1 MEFKLKKLLSSRLL
15 GVKVRRQR
23 NKLRFNDALV
33 ETRQCMEGVG
43 QRALRNKR
51 ACSIALGMEYGRFAS
66 LHEPCGIR
74 LGFLIH
80 SYLILKEA
88 APSSLGK
95 KKNICAVSAYTS

>member
-51 ACSIALGMEYGRFAS
+51 ACSIALGME
-66 LHEPCGIR
+66 
-74 LGFLIH
+74 
-80 SYLILKEA
+80 
-88 APSSLGK
+88 
-95 KKNICAVSAYTS
+95 